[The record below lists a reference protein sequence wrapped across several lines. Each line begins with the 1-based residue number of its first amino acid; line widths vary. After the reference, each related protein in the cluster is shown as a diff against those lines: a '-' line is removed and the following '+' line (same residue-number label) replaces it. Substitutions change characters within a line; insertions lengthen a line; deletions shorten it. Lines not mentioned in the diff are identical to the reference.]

1 MRSPVEAV
9 LLRVFVAESDHFHG
23 RPLAEAIFM
32 KALERKMAGA
42 TVLPGP
48 EGFGHG
54 RRIHSQINVDAA
66 PCSPLI
72 VEIVDTREKIDQF
85 LPEVDEMVETG
96 LVTLEIVRAISFS
109 PDGALAGR

>member
-1 MRSPVEAV
+1 M
-9 LLRVFVAESDHFHG
+9 
-23 RPLAEAIFM
+23 
-32 KALERKMAGA
+32 
-42 TVLPGP
+42 
-48 EGFGHG
+48 
-54 RRIHSQINVDAA
+54 
-66 PCSPLI
+66 I